1 MGVFLAVLVCISV
14 AGSIHAADFFPLD
27 VWEEMRDW
35 QCKKDVGDGF
45 GPKADQ
51 RPMSP
56 GPAAFPWDVR
66 EALNALGGDA
76 GPHGTRFSLKIV
88 ASRRKGANPYW
99 LPEELQADP
108 RPNSMTAGF
117 EAYLTD
123 SR

>member
-1 MGVFLAVLVCISV
+1 MCIFLAALVCISV

-27 VWEEMRDW
+27 VWEEMRGW
-35 QCKKDVGDGF
+35 QFKKDVTDGF
-45 GPKADQ
+45 GPKADH
-51 RPMSP
+51 RPISP

-66 EALNALGGDA
+66 EELNALSGDA
-76 GPHGTRFSLKIV
+76 GHHGPWFFVKIV
-88 ASRRKGANPYW
+88 ASRRKNANPYW

-108 RPNSMTAGF
+108 RPDSMTAGS